1 MKLLF
6 LLTFYKPHWTGLT
19 QYAVMLGEG
28 LVKRGFK
35 VTVVTTKHEEE
46 LKAVEDINGA
56 KVKRYPVWFRVSRT
70 MVSIKMLVQMVNEIK
85 ICDKAVIFLPYA
97 EVAWAALIAKIFNK
111 QFYLIYNGDLV
122 LPKGITNKAMEKVF
136 DLSTTWAINLSNG
149 VIVNTIDYAKNSRVL
164 APHADKWIEL
174 VPPFTLDEINV
185 KPKKSAV
192 KKVGFAGRFVEEKG
206 FDILLSAIPLV
217 AKKIPQVKFVFAGE
231 TQIPY
236 ENTFTKNQELVE
248 KSKNWLQIAG
258 KLPREQM
265 VDFYKS
271 CDVFVISSRSDFF
284 PFVQAEALLSGVPVV
299 VTDIPGARWLVKQ
312 SGMGEV
318 VRSGDPEALA
328 GGIIKVL
335 QSPQEYKKN
344 YGKIKEIFNYEKLMR
359 KYEQLLS

>member
-35 VTVVTTKHEEE
+35 VTVVTTNHEEK
-46 LKAVEDINGA
+46 LKAEEDINGV
-56 KVKRYPVWFRVSRT
+56 KVKRYPVWFRLSRT
-70 MVSIKMLVQMVNEIK
+70 MVSIKMLAQMVTEIK
-85 ICDKAVIFLPYA
+85 NCDKAVIFLPYA
-97 EVAWAALIAKIFNK
+97 EVAWAGLLAKLFNK
-111 QFYLIYNGDLV
+111 PFYLIYNGDLV
-122 LPKGITNKAMEKVF
+122 LPKGITNRVMEKVF
-136 DLSTTWAINLSNG
+136 DLFTNLAINLSNG
-149 VIVNTIDYAKNSRVL
+149 VIVNTVDYARNSRVL
-164 APHADKWIEL
+164 SGHSDKWIEL
-174 VPPFTLDEINV
+174 VPPFVLEET
-185 KPKKSAV
+185 KATSKKSV
-192 KKVGFAGRFVEEKG
+192 GKKVGFAGRFVEEKG

-217 AKKIPQVKFVFAGE
+217 AERIPTVKFVFAGE

-236 ENTFTKNQELVE
+236 ENTFAKNQELVE
-248 KSKNWLQIAG
+248 KSKKWLQIAG
-258 KLPREQM
+258 KLAREKM

-318 VRSGDPEALA
+318 VKPEDPEALA
-328 GGIIKVL
+328 EGIIKVL
-335 QSPQEYKKN
+335 KSPQEYKKN
-344 YGKIKEIFNYEKLMR
+344 YGKIKEIFNYQKLIG